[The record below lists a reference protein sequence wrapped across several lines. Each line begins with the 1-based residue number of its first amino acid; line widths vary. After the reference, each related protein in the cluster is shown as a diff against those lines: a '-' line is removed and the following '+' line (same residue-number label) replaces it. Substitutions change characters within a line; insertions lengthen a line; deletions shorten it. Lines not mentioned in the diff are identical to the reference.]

1 MMLLMPETRGRLQTV
16 LYASIPSGLLVQVP
30 ALKQTTVGM
39 SMGHSRDFTHDK
51 KALHHWTS
59 QSHCHSPTQVSSL
72 FFLFQS

>member
-51 KALHHWTS
+51 QALHH
-59 QSHCHSPTQVSSL
+59 
-72 FFLFQS
+72 